1 MYTIK
6 VTLFVQSQ
14 NNYSSKDR
22 KDCLSSG
29 VENSYSDMYGYMTE
43 QEWKN
48 SEDDLESMPILQ
60 NVQKTDGKLVN
71 K

>member
-1 MYTIK
+1 
-6 VTLFVQSQ
+6 
-14 NNYSSKDR
+14 
-22 KDCLSSG
+22 LSSG

-60 NVQKTDGKLVN
+60 NV
-71 K
+71 